1 MFCGARLI
9 GMKRNGSMMK
19 SREDASLFGLDG
31 HRPASTDIPAVYACV
46 TIAVQ
51 IGMRRKGSGAVMVQS
66 CEVASEPAV

>member
-1 MFCGARLI
+1 
-9 GMKRNGSMMK
+9 MMM
-19 SREDASLFGLDG
+19 SREVASLFWLDTP
-31 HRPASTDIPAVYACV
+31 RPASTDIPAVYACV